1 MGAERVAAALDR
13 VPHQVGLV
21 LRTAPVF
28 AAMEHRMRSDAYGRT
43 MTVVLRDDQFFPIRG
58 HYASAWRSDVDVA
71 GGGTLIEHSIH
82 DLDLFRRLCGDPAAV
97 TRRTASF
104 FAHPGIEDT

>member
-1 MGAERVAAALDR
+1 KGLAERHHAEVVDLPSLLEGVDAVYVCTPTAGHAEIVEAAADAGVAIYCEKPLAKDLAGAERVAGALDR

-43 MTVVLRDDQFFPIRG
+43 MTVVLRD
-58 HYASAWRSDVDVA
+58 
-71 GGGTLIEHSIH
+71 
-82 DLDLFRRLCGDPAAV
+82 
-97 TRRTASF
+97 
-104 FAHPGIEDT
+104 